1 MARRCSTICLPASK
15 EAYLAC
21 IDSPAAFRRWL
32 DAALRRHPELFPKAF
47 AHGYTLKDDRTSA
60 KLGLR
65 LRRVECNNDNG
76 PASTSRTEGES
87 DEQ

>member
-47 AHGYTLKDDRTSA
+47 AHGYLLKDSRFSA
-60 KLGLR
+60 KANPWRASRWTDR
-65 LRRVECNNDNG
+65 LTWARL
-76 PASTSRTEGES
+76 T
-87 DEQ
+87 